1 MAMHRVAPDIPLWVG
16 SIYSLSAHISFEK
29 YNINHIIS
37 MVRGELPGNQ
47 IQGYTHLHVEM
58 DDDEE
63 ENIMQYF
70 PETNKFIEDACGE
83 WMTKVAES
91 GKYKN
96 YPENVESVHLEY
108 PHNPDPPG
116 VLVHCMAGIS
126 RSSTIVIA
134 YLMKKLG
141 LTAEQG
147 LALVKKGRKIAN
159 PNPSFVEQLKIYE
172 QCGYEIDDSK
182 PLYRQWILKKDSE
195 GIPNIGSTPKFKYRS
210 ETEGLTSRGQ
220 GFSADFRRQIRPK
233 MNQSGAVED
242 ATEATPEQTAPS
254 MKTSLLRCRMCR
266 L

>member
-1 MAMHRVAPDIPLWVG
+1 MHRVAADIPLWIG

-29 YNINHIIS
+29 YNINHIVS
-37 MVRGELPGNQ
+37 MVRGELPANQ
-47 IQGYTHLHVEM
+47 VAGYSHLHVEM

-63 ENIMQYF
+63 ENIMQYL
-70 PETNKFIEDACGE
+70 PETNKFLEEACGE
-83 WMTKVAES
+83 WMTKLAES

-96 YPENVESVHLEY
+96 YPEIDESVQLEY

-126 RSSTIVIA
+126 RSSTVVIA

-147 LALVKKGRKIAN
+147 LALVKAGRKIAN

-172 QCGYEIDDSK
+172 QCGYEISDDK
-182 PLYRQWILKKDSE
+182 PLYRQWVLKKDSE

-210 ETEGLTSRGQ
+210 ETEGLAHRGQ

-233 MNQSGAVED
+233 PTGAED
-242 ATEATPEQTAPS
+242 GGEAAEPVQEPS
-254 MKTSLLRCRMCR
+254 KRTTVLRCRMCR
-266 L
+266 